1 MTQKRNIL
9 LIDDQGE
16 IIELMM
22 NILNEYY
29 TCKVANTGKK
39 ALEILSKTSDIALIL
54 LDVNMPEMDGYEVCR
69 RIKAETRLK
78 DIPIIFITGY
88 TDGEK
93 IVKGFEVGGQDYITK
108 PFNPNELLA
117 RVNTH
122 MVINKDLLQRVERS
136 EERYRTIFLSS
147 SAIVLVDLTGL
158 IIDANPGFVKIFEY
172 ESARDLIGKSVHD
185 LKPKN
190 ECEVSRK
197 KMNQIVNVGIETTH
211 FEMRYLTRTGRVIYG
226 NVATTRC
233 LERDD
238 GEDFFISVFSDVT
251 EQHHMQ
257 EQLKLSE
264 EMFRTVADY
273 TYDWEYW
280 IDPDGVFKYVAP
292 SVERI
297 TGYTPDWF
305 LGEGYQKLLE
315 IIHPDDR
322 DELLRHINED
332 VNELGCRYEYDFRII
347 THRGDVRWIAHAC
360 LPIISDNKYLGHR
373 ASNRDVTENKQLSL
387 KIEES
392 QRRLKDI
399 ADNIEEIFWLV
410 SIEGTVKMVNSAFG
424 EVFKSDESIL
434 GKNFWELPI
443 WNENECLEVKQK
455 IKEML
460 DENIL
465 HFSIET
471 NWHMKSGIPRICR
484 NNISLV
490 PDDTGG
496 VGNFAIITQDI
507 TRYKKFAEKERIQ
520 QEQLRQAD
528 KMTSLGV
535 LVAGIAH
542 EINNPNNLIMLNSAF
557 LKKVWWDII
566 PVLEREVTRN
576 PDFRLSNLK
585 FETVKDKFYQLMNS
599 ISMGSDRIKN
609 IVHSLKDFVRVDTG
623 LLDNNISINNVVKD
637 AVTIVQNAIRKVTDS
652 FTVEYEENIPMVKG
666 NPQQLEQVIV
676 NLLTNSCQAL
686 ASAEKAIMIRTSYVD
701 GEVMVTV
708 YDEGEGMN
716 EDVMKQMKDPFFTTK
731 RDQGGTGLGLS
742 VSHGI
747 MEAHSGRLEYK
758 SIPGIGTEAHIIIP
772 VAQTGGDESKL
783 SEESG
788 DAVQ

>member
-1 MTQKRNIL
+1 M
-9 LIDDQGE
+9 DDQGD

-22 NILNEYY
+22 IILNEHY
-29 TCKVANTGKK
+29 TCKIANSGSK
-39 ALEILSKTSDIALIL
+39 ALEVLSKTSDIELIL

-69 RIKAETRLK
+69 RIKADSRLK

-93 IVKGFEVGGQDYITK
+93 IVKGFDVGGQDYITK

-122 MVINKDLLQRVERS
+122 MVMNKELLQRVQRS
-136 EERYRTIFLSS
+136 EERYRAIFLSS
-147 SAIVLVDLTGL
+147 SAIALVDLSGV
-158 IIDANPGFVKIFEY
+158 IIDANPKFVKIFEY
-172 ESARDLIGKSVHD
+172 DNARDLIGKSVHD
-185 LKPKN
+185 LKP
-190 ECEVSRK
+190 EDEHEVSQK
-197 KMNQIVNVGIETTH
+197 KMDQIVNGCVETAQ

-226 NVATTRC
+226 NISTTRC
-233 LERDD
+233 TERDD

-251 EQHHMQ
+251 KQHYMQ

-297 TGYTPDWF
+297 TGHSPDWF

-322 DELLRHINED
+322 GEFLRHINED
-332 VNELGCRYEYDFRII
+332 VNEFGCRYEHDFRII
-347 THRGDVRWIAHAC
+347 TNRGEVRWVAHAC
-360 LPIISDNKYLGHR
+360 RPIISDNIYLGHR
-373 ASNRDVTENKQLSL
+373 ASNRDVTENKHLAL

-392 QRRLKDI
+392 ERRLKEI
-399 ADNIEEIFWLV
+399 ADNIEEIFWLI

-424 EVFKSDESIL
+424 EVFKSNVSIL
-434 GKNFWELPI
+434 GENFWELSI
-443 WNENECLEVKQK
+443 WNENECSVVKQK

-460 DENIL
+460 DENIQ

-471 NWHMKSGIPRICR
+471 NWHLKSGTARICR
-484 NNISLV
+484 NNFSLV
-490 PDDTGG
+490 PDDKG
-496 VGNFAIITQDI
+496 VIRNFAIITQDI

-566 PVLEREVTRN
+566 PVLEKEAACN
-576 PDFRLSNLK
+576 PDFKLNNLS
-585 FETVKDKFYQLMNS
+585 FEIVKDKFYQLMNG

-609 IVHSLKDFVRVDTG
+609 IVHGLKDFVRIDTG
-623 LLDNNISINNVVKD
+623 RLDNIVSINNVVKD
-637 AVTIVQNAIRKVTDS
+637 AVTIVENAIIKVTGS
-652 FTVEYEENIPMVKG
+652 FTVEYGENIPMIKG
-666 NPQQLEQVIV
+666 NTQQLEQVIV

-686 ASAEKAIMIRTSYVD
+686 ALTEKAIMITTSYID
-701 GEVMVTV
+701 GEVMVIV
-708 YDEGEGMN
+708 YDEGVGMS
-716 EDVMKQMKDPFFTTK
+716 EEVMKQMRDPFFTTK

-742 VSHGI
+742 VSHSI
-747 MEAHSGRLEYK
+747 MESHGGRLEYK
-758 SIPGIGTEAHIIIP
+758 SVIGIGTEAHIILP
-772 VAQTGGDESKL
+772 AVMTSADKL
-783 SEESG
+783 SFSKEPV
-788 DAVQ
+788 DAI